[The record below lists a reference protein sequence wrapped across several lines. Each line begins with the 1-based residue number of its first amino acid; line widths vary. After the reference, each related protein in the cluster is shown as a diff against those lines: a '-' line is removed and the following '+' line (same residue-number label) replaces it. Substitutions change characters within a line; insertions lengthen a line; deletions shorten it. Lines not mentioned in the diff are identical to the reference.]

1 MMKYME
7 YLTVAELESL
17 IQEIE
22 QNELVPVP
30 PDLQDQ
36 ILEVLDQEAKALEER
51 KARDKVIEYKRYRFR
66 VLTTVA
72 AAVLAVFLL
81 PKLESLQQQEIEFV
95 KPIAK
100 HEFAMQSRYKT
111 KEEALNDSGMLESML
126 GGVNIFADNSR
137 WNLFK
142 E

>member
-1 MMKYME
+1 MRKYME
-7 YLTVAELESL
+7 YLTDEELESL

-22 QNELVPVP
+22 QNEIVSPP

-36 ILEVLDQEAKALEER
+36 ILEVLAQEVEALDER
-51 KARDKVIEYKRYRFR
+51 NARDKIIEYKRFRFR
-66 VLTTVA
+66 VMTTVA

-81 PKLESLQQQEIEFV
+81 PRLESLQQQEIEVV

-100 HEFAMQSRYKT
+100 YEFAMENRYKT
-111 KEEALNDSGMLESML
+111 KEEALNDSGMLENML

>member
-1 MMKYME
+1 MRKYME
-7 YLTVAELESL
+7 YLTDEELESL

-22 QNELVPVP
+22 QNEIVSPP

-36 ILEVLDQEAKALEER
+36 ILEVLAQEVEALDER
-51 KARDKVIEYKRYRFR
+51 NARDKIIEYKRFRFR
-66 VLTTVA
+66 VMTTVA

-81 PKLESLQQQEIEFV
+81 PRLENLQQQEIEVV

-100 HEFAMQSRYKT
+100 YEFAMENRYKT
-111 KEEALNDSGMLESML
+111 KEEALNDSGMLENML

>member
-7 YLTVAELESL
+7 YLTDAELERL

-22 QNELVPVP
+22 QKELVPTP

-36 ILEVLDQEAKALEER
+36 ILEVLNQEANALEER

-66 VLTTVA
+66 VMTTVA

-81 PKLESLQQQEIEFV
+81 PRLEGLQQQETELPRPPV
-95 KPIAK
+95 K
-100 HEFAMQSRYKT
+100 HEIVMKSRYET
-111 KEEALNDSGMLESML
+111 KEEALNDSGMLETML

>member
-7 YLTVAELESL
+7 YLTDAELERL

-22 QNELVPVP
+22 QKELVPTP

-36 ILEVLDQEAKALEER
+36 ILEVLNQEANALEER

-66 VLTTVA
+66 VMTTVA

-81 PKLESLQQQEIEFV
+81 PRLEGLQQQETESIEQLV
-95 KPIAK
+95 K
-100 HEFAMQSRYKT
+100 HEIVMKSRYET
-111 KEEALNDSGMLESML
+111 KEEALNDSGMLETML

>member
-1 MMKYME
+1 MRKYME
-7 YLTVAELESL
+7 YLTDEELESL

-22 QNELVPVP
+22 QNEIVSPP

-36 ILEVLDQEAKALEER
+36 ILEVLAQEVEALDER
-51 KARDKVIEYKRYRFR
+51 NARDKIIEYKRFRFR
-66 VLTTVA
+66 VMTTVA

-81 PKLESLQQQEIEFV
+81 PRLESLQQQEIEVV

-100 HEFAMQSRYKT
+100 YEFAMENRYKT
-111 KEEALNDSGMLESML
+111 KEEALNDSGMLENML

-137 WNLFK
+137 WTLFK

>member
-1 MMKYME
+1 MKKYME
-7 YLTVAELESL
+7 YLTDEELESL
-17 IQEIE
+17 MQEIE
-22 QNELVPVP
+22 QNELVSAP

-36 ILEVLDQEAKALEER
+36 ILEVLAQQAKAPAER
-51 KARDKVIEYKRYRFR
+51 NARDKIIEYKRFRFR
-66 VLTTVA
+66 VMTTVA

-81 PKLESLQQQEIEFV
+81 PRLDSLQQQEIEIV

-111 KEEALNDSGMLESML
+111 KEEALNDSGMLETML

-137 WNLFK
+137 WNLFR